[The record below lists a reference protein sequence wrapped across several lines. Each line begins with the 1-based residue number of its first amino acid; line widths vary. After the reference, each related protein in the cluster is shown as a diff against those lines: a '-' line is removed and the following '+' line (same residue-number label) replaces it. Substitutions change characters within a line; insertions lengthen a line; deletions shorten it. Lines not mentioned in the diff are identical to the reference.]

1 MVSAPA
7 IENRAETPE
16 RWSTELDSRSAR
28 VNRARI
34 STRWSG
40 TSATR
45 CGLLADHRD
54 LVLELDRVVRADLG
68 AERSLSGV
76 MIRPR
81 LV

>member
-7 IENRAETPE
+7 IANRALTPE
-16 RWSTELDSRSAR
+16 RWSTALDSRSAR

-45 CGLLADHRD
+45 CASWRITATSSTSSVG
-54 LVLELDRVVRADLG
+54 
-68 AERSLSGV
+68 
-76 MIRPR
+76 
-81 LV
+81 